1 MSVEDAKKWDY
12 DVSEE
17 EVNQML
23 SVLLDVVNSGELWE
37 QQLPS
42 LVGDLSSIPNLS
54 SRNKKLAEE
63 INKRV
68 EELLHN
74 YRN

>member
-1 MSVEDAKKWDY
+1 
-12 DVSEE
+12 
-17 EVNQML
+17 ML
-23 SVLLDVVNSGELWE
+23 STLLDVVNSGELWE

-42 LVGDLSSIPNLS
+42 LVGNLSSIPNLS

-68 EELLHN
+68 EEILHN